1 MKARYRFSLQ
11 KKLVLFTTILAIIT
25 YSCSAFFIY
34 VLYDYIKEYW
44 SVSAETFMILTLLAG
59 IIWSGI
65 LAYFAAILITR
76 PLERLEKAATEA
88 ASGNLQQE
96 MHVPKSDDEIRSLSI
111 AFNAMFKNIQSMVH
125 NINGNFTQTNEIV
138 TQLKEAASGASEHAV
153 AISSASEDISSGSV
167 NAANSIQQTA
177 EAMEEATVLANEV
190 QSNAEQSNQMAT
202 SMLNTLEQSE
212 ASVNQLVKGIQHV
225 AMEQEDALTD
235 VGKLQDNAV
244 EVASIITMVSSIAEQ
259 TNLLALN
266 ATIEAAHAGEHGK
279 GFTVVADEIRK
290 LADQSAQAAQQVSA
304 LITTID
310 AEIDIVVKKIEEH
323 VEGARQEAYKGEMT
337 NKSIAA
343 MAESVT
349 LVADEVTTIRALI
362 NKQLAFF
369 QSTVE
374 QSQEVAA
381 VAEETSAATEEVS
394 AVVLQQEETINIVDQ
409 LAQDLATQ
417 AEELKLQINQFTV

>member
-1 MKARYRFSLQ
+1 MKSRYRFSLQ

-34 VLYDYIKEYW
+34 VLYDYIKDYW
-44 SVSAETFMILTLLAG
+44 NVSAEIFMILTLLAG

-76 PLERLEKAATEA
+76 PLEKLEEAATEA
-88 ASGNLQQE
+88 ARGNLQQE
-96 MHVPKSDDEIRSLSI
+96 MNVPKSDDEIRSLSV
-111 AFNAMFKNIQSMVH
+111 AFNTMFKNIQNMVY
-125 NINGNFTQTNEIV
+125 NINSNFTQTNEIV

-177 EAMEEATVLANEV
+177 ESMEEATELANEV
-190 QSNAEQSNQMAT
+190 EWNAEQSNQMAT
-202 SMLNTLEQSE
+202 NMLSTLEQSE
-212 ASVNQLVKGIQHV
+212 ASVNQLVNGIQHV

-235 VGKLQDNAV
+235 VGRLQDNAV

-266 ATIEAAHAGEHGK
+266 ATIEAARAGEHGK

-290 LADQSAQAAQQVSA
+290 LADQSAQAAQQIST

-310 AEIDIVVKKIEEH
+310 ADIDIVVEKIKEH
-323 VEGARQEAYKGEMT
+323 VEGARQEAHKGETT
-337 NKSIAA
+337 NKSIAE
-343 MAESVT
+343 MVQSVT
-349 LVADEVTTIRALI
+349 LVADEVTTIRALVH
-362 NKQLAFF
+362 KQLAFF

-394 AVVLQQEETINIVDQ
+394 AVVIQQEETINMVDQ
-409 LAQDLATQ
+409 LAQDLSTQ
-417 AEELKLQINQFTV
+417 AEELKQQINQFTV